1 MFYEKVFR
9 ALNKAGVRYLVPGGI
24 AVNLHGIP
32 RMTQDLDIIV
42 ELTPANVRKLVKVLT
57 LLGYRCKLPV
67 NPELISDPAIRH
79 QWINEK
85 NMKVFNFYHK
95 DIPVQEIDILVTAPV
110 KVESAFKRAI
120 VKRAGKLVIPLV
132 GLKDLIKM
140 KEAAGRPQDLSDIQM
155 LKLFL
160 KAK

>member
-9 ALNKAGVRYLVPGGI
+9 ALNKAGVRYLVAGGI

-85 NMKVFNFYHK
+85 NMKVFNF
-95 DIPVQEIDILVTAPV
+95 
-110 KVESAFKRAI
+110 
-120 VKRAGKLVIPLV
+120 
-132 GLKDLIKM
+132 
-140 KEAAGRPQDLSDIQM
+140 
-155 LKLFL
+155 
-160 KAK
+160 